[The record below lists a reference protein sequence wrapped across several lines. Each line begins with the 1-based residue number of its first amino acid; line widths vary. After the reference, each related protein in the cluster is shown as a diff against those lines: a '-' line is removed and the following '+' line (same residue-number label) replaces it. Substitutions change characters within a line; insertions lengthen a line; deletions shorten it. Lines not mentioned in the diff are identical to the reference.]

1 MSSASASA
9 SASAAAA
16 DAAGH
21 TPVVEPV
28 PDHPALQRLS
38 LPMRT
43 TFLSGALVDQQTRT
57 APIPLPMGLHD
68 AEAYR
73 RRSAK
78 PTQFQEPRYG
88 GEKRRLLDAYMGRQ
102 ALLVIPDLAPHGV
115 TVRPQRGEMLRDT
128 MLCGETEEL
137 ARAAREAWRRDEAAR
152 QQQFPDTPSS
162 KHFPKMEECVYDTVA
177 FSGAPARDVAVTILM
192 LSPKNALTD
201 MDLVD
206 AAQYLARAPNANGDR
221 AVHDVRTSLLVG
233 ADATAYVQR
242 NLGTTLAALRTAA
255 DRVGFGDAPAP
266 APASVLVVASWAQA
280 TEPTMGDGASP
291 MPMPTP
297 APVPTVR
304 QRANEHRRAYA
315 DPLRPGGKQL
325 PPVARIHRAVGEHLA
340 IDFDYAVAP
349 LVDDAWRGKKAHEV
363 FAELK
368 RAVLAAFAA
377 ARPRDGRT
385 LQPYRLAEP
394 YGVLDS
400 SARVPGHY
408 LHGVA
413 ECAEEF
419 AALHRIDP
427 KLQLH
432 PRLTSWY
439 LDTHRVELDE
449 DVLIHHM
456 QRYNGNL
463 VPVRTC
469 DDPATGALVFVRL
482 VPFDLLHA
490 PELAPERLPEGAERN
505 AEIRRRTCHSRVVH
519 GILLCEAGK
528 RADALQYVMTMRANE
543 MRATAIR
550 LHKERGTAPSEALV
564 RECMGPFWLENVPG
578 VYDGSDQRTE
588 KEVRD
593 GVDPYVHPATHLG
606 LHVLYVAYDVA
617 PIDRQLSHYGVS
629 EFGEVGTP
637 LVNMGNETRHLLE
650 QHRAILS
657 KGGARMVPRTYAA
670 VAAVGGEL
678 LRRFFVAPCDRGSAF
693 VDPQALQA
701 RAERGQTSADDRI
714 DALEASILTQALQ
727 DAVTLHLPLFQDT
740 DELAARHLVTS
751 ETLHALCR
759 RFSGPT
765 ARAERDGGGSDGTA
779 AFARSRR
786 PLDLHEGAVL
796 HELGLDATQTRL
808 AEAHYALSQRTRGS
822 SELVDLLGALRDAV
836 GDEQSV
842 TAALRFATEAVG
854 ARARAE
860 RARKRTHDDAESTDA
875 TASAASANTALAA
888 QLEEARAELKRLRTQ
903 AASPLAEALQLDA
916 AGRATLLRM
925 LRLSDATKPRSVCYV
940 SPDADKKN
948 KPNLTFG
955 VQLMQRVLDFRPDD
969 GFSKEQQRRVMQHV
983 QAHHEAANANATA
996 AEAVATHRAAHYLAA
1011 ALEGCRKAEV
1021 AKACEA
1027 DVIVLYYVGRNNDT
1041 LLAYHLTDGRP
1052 VPLSIGRLVSVGARP
1067 KTAFL
1072 GWLDASSTYWRF
1084 ARDGGDDGAP

>member
-1 MSSASASA
+1 MSSS
-9 SASAAAA
+9 SAAAQA
-16 DAAGH
+16 AAGRTDPTDH

-38 LPMRT
+38 LPVRT

-68 AEAYR
+68 ADAYR
-73 RRSAK
+73 RRCSK

-88 GEKRRLLDAYMGRQ
+88 AEKRRLLDAYMGRQ
-102 ALLVIPDLAPHGV
+102 ALLVIPDCAPHGV
-115 TVRPQRGEMLRDT
+115 TVRPQRAESLRDA
-128 MLCGETEEL
+128 MLCGETDEL

-152 QQQFPDTPSS
+152 QQQFPDTPPS

-177 FSGAPARDVAVTILM
+177 FSGAPARDVAVTILI
-192 LSPKNALTD
+192 LSPKNALAD

-206 AAQYLARAPNANGDR
+206 AAQFLARAPNASGDR
-221 AVHDVRTSLLVG
+221 AVHDVRMSLLVG
-233 ADATAYVQR
+233 TDAAAYTQR

-266 APASVLVVASWAQA
+266 ALASVLVVASWAQA
-280 TEPTMGDGASP
+280 AEPAAGDAPTASP
-291 MPMPTP
+291 T
-297 APVPTVR
+297 PVPTVR
-304 QRANEHRRAYA
+304 QHANEHRRAYA
-315 DPLRPGGKQL
+315 DPQRPGNKQL
-325 PPVARIHRAVGEHLA
+325 PPVARVHRAVGEHLA

-349 LVDDAWRGKKAHEV
+349 LVDDAWRGKKADAV

-385 LQPYRLAEP
+385 LHPYRLAEP
-394 YGVLDS
+394 YSGALDG
-400 SARVPGHY
+400 AAGVPGHY

-413 ECAEEF
+413 ECAAEF
-419 AALHRIDP
+419 AALHRLDP

-439 LDTHRVELDE
+439 LDTHKLELDE
-449 DVLIHHM
+449 DVLI
-456 QRYNGNL
+456 QPLQKYNGNL

-469 DDPATGALVFVRL
+469 DDPETGALVFVRL

-490 PELAPERLPEGAERN
+490 PELAPERLPEGAARN

-564 RECMGPFWLENVPG
+564 RESMGPFWLENVPG

-588 KEVRD
+588 REIQA
-593 GVDPYVHPATHLG
+593 GVEPYVHPAAHLG

-617 PIDRQLSHYGVS
+617 PIDRHLSHYGLS

-637 LVNMGNETRHLLE
+637 LVNMGDETRHLLE
-650 QHRAILS
+650 LHRAIVS

-701 RAERGQTSADDRI
+701 RAERGQTSADDHI

-765 ARAERDGGGSDGTA
+765 TRAERDGGGSDGTA
-779 AFARSRR
+779 AFARTRR
-786 PLDLHEGAVL
+786 PLDLHEGAIL

-808 AEAHYALSQRTRGS
+808 AEAHHALSQRTRGS

-836 GDEQSV
+836 GDEQLV
-842 TAALRFATEAVG
+842 TAALRFAAEAVG

-860 RARKRTHDDAESTDA
+860 RARKRTHDDAN
-875 TASAASANTALAA
+875 AAPADGAALAA
-888 QLEEARAELKRLRTQ
+888 QLEEARAEIKRLRIQ
-903 AASPLAEALQLDA
+903 AASPLAEALKLDA

-940 SPDADKKN
+940 SPDADKKA

-955 VQLMQRVLDFRPDD
+955 VQLLQRALDFKPDA
-969 GFSKEQQRRVMQHV
+969 GFSKEQQRCVMQHI
-983 QAHHEAANANATA
+983 QAHHAAANANAAA

-1011 ALEGCRKAEV
+1011 ALAGCRKAGV
-1021 AKACEA
+1021 AKACDA

-1041 LLAYHLTDGRP
+1041 LLAYLLTDGRP
-1052 VPLSIGRLVSVGARP
+1052 VPLSVGQLVSVGARP

-1072 GWLDASSTYWRF
+1072 GWLDATSTYWRF
-1084 ARDGGDDGAP
+1084 ARDGGASDGANGAAP